1 MKWRLVAIAA
11 SVVPFLFLFILT
23 PVSPEDVFSVGVI
36 PFICSVGAVMVRILL
51 QAYRF
56 RYFIKHFIGPNL
68 SSTGKIMEARMAGEF
83 VTQTT
88 PSYVGGEI
96 VRIAWLIKN
105 GVSTGDAAW
114 VATTEIIADVFAGTI
129 LAFIAGALALFHG
142 GTFIG
147 IVVILVTIPTFSF
160 WFLVV
165 LFSAHRNIQLP
176 HFATRLLQRF
186 LSTERSLRIVTS
198 TNIAL
203 SDLCKMS
210 RTHFKSRKSV
220 KVFSVG
226 IAMTFVAFLFQ
237 GLSFFVLAT
246 AVHEHIGL
254 LESFMATSASTAL
267 ATLPITIGGSGLAE
281 LGIWAY
287 ISNLG
292 GIPHFSDILN
302 DSQLSVVIA
311 WRIATYHIPLVIMW
325 ICLMKITIGKGS
337 ITIRPSN
344 SKDGNTSDDG
354 NNIAT
359 NDENDTES
367 PKIYSSNESPE
378 NSSPSS
384 LSPSSSYSQSNDDPL
399 HKHGSDK
406 HSFSSRHPKDMSYL
420 SKEENVSQ
428 SSIRKRNEDGGDGK
442 DEQIMDMPL
451 ETKST
456 RSPSDTPLHLD
467 TVSKKITVDSIKNDN
482 KQENLKKKDKTDDSE
497 NGKD

>member
-1 MKWRLVAIAA
+1 MAIAA

-96 VRIAWLIKN
+96 VRIAWLIKK

-114 VATTEIIADVFAGTI
+114 VATTEIIADVFAGTV

-147 IVVILVTIPTFSF
+147 IVVILVTIPSFGF

-176 HFATRLLQRF
+176 QFATKLLQRF
-186 LSTERSLRIVTS
+186 ISTERSLRIVTA

-237 GLSFFVLAT
+237 GLSFFVLAN
-246 AVHEHIGL
+246 AVYEHIGL

-292 GIPHFSDILN
+292 GIPHFADILN

-337 ITIRPSN
+337 LTIRPSN
-344 SKDGNTSDDG
+344 SKDGNTSDD
-354 NNIAT
+354 NNNVGTIG
-359 NDENDTES
+359 ENDTES

-378 NSSPSS
+378 NSSLSS
-384 LSPSSSYSQSNDDPL
+384 LSPSSSCPQSNDNAL
-399 HKHGSDK
+399 HKLGSDK

-420 SKEENVSQ
+420 SKEESESQ
-428 SSIRKRNEDGGDGK
+428 SSIKKRTDEGGNGEDEK
-442 DEQIMDMPL
+442 IMDMPL
-451 ETKST
+451 EPKSSRT
-456 RSPSDTPLHLD
+456 SSGTPQHLD
-467 TVSKKITVDSIKNDN
+467 NVSKKDTVNSIKNDN
-482 KQENLKKKDKTDDSE
+482 KQENLKKNDKTDDSE

>member
-1 MKWRLVAIAA
+1 VAIAA

-292 GIPHFSDILN
+292 GIPHFADILN

-337 ITIRPSN
+337 ITIRP
-344 SKDGNTSDDG
+344 KDGKTSDDG
-354 NNIAT
+354 NNIGT
-359 NDENDTES
+359 NGENDTES

-399 HKHGSDK
+399 HKPGSDK
-406 HSFSSRHPKDMSYL
+406 HSFSSGHPP
-420 SKEENVSQ
+420 
-428 SSIRKRNEDGGDGK
+428 R
-442 DEQIMDMPL
+442 
-451 ETKST
+451 T
-456 RSPSDTPLHLD
+456 PSDTPQHLD
-467 TVSKKITVDSIKNDN
+467 TVSKKDTVDSIKNDN

-497 NGKD
+497 NVKIEQDG

>member
-1 MKWRLVAIAA
+1 VAIAA

-292 GIPHFSDILN
+292 GIPHFADILN

-337 ITIRPSN
+337 ITIRP
-344 SKDGNTSDDG
+344 KDGKTSDDG
-354 NNIAT
+354 DNIGT
-359 NDENDTES
+359 NGENDTES

-378 NSSPSS
+378 NASPSS
-384 LSPSSSYSQSNDDPL
+384 LSPSSSYSKSNDDPL
-399 HKHGSDK
+399 HKPGSDK
-406 HSFSSRHPKDMSYL
+406 HSFSSGHPP
-420 SKEENVSQ
+420 
-428 SSIRKRNEDGGDGK
+428 R
-442 DEQIMDMPL
+442 
-451 ETKST
+451 T
-456 RSPSDTPLHLD
+456 PSDTPQHLD
-467 TVSKKITVDSIKNDN
+467 TVSKTDTVDSIKNDN
-482 KQENLKKKDKTDDSE
+482 KQDKLKKNDKTDDSE

>member
-1 MKWRLVAIAA
+1 MAIAA

-51 QAYRF
+51 QVYRF

-186 LSTERSLRIVTS
+186 LSTERSLRLVTS

-237 GLSFFVLAT
+237 GLSFYVLAT
-246 AVHEHIGL
+246 AVHEQIGL

-292 GIPHFSDILN
+292 AIPHFADILN

-337 ITIRPSN
+337 ITIKHGN
-344 SKDGNTSDDG
+344 SKKGNTSADG
-354 NNIAT
+354 NNVAT
-359 NDENDTES
+359 NGENDTES

-384 LSPSSSYSQSNDDPL
+384 LSLTSSYQQSNPP
-399 HKHGSDK
+399 HKLGSDK
-406 HSFSSRHPKDMSYL
+406 HTFSSRLPNDISYL
-420 SKEENVSQ
+420 SKEEDVSQ
-428 SSIRKRNEDGGDGK
+428 SSLRKGTEDGGNGEEEK
-442 DEQIMDMPL
+442 IMDMPL
-451 ETKST
+451 ESKST
-456 RSPSDTPLHLD
+456 RTPSNTPQHLD
-467 TVSKKITVDSIKNDN
+467 NVSKKDIVNSIKNDN
-482 KQENLKKKDKTDDSE
+482 NQKNSKKKDKNDNSE

>member
-1 MKWRLVAIAA
+1 M
-11 SVVPFLFLFILT
+11 
-23 PVSPEDVFSVGVI
+23 
-36 PFICSVGAVMVRILL
+36 
-51 QAYRF
+51 
-56 RYFIKHFIGPNL
+56 
-68 SSTGKIMEARMAGEF
+68 
-83 VTQTT
+83 
-88 PSYVGGEI
+88 
-96 VRIAWLIKN
+96 
-105 GVSTGDAAW
+105 
-114 VATTEIIADVFAGTI
+114 
-129 LAFIAGALALFHG
+129 
-142 GTFIG
+142 
-147 IVVILVTIPTFSF
+147 
-160 WFLVV
+160 
-165 LFSAHRNIQLP
+165 
-176 HFATRLLQRF
+176 
-186 LSTERSLRIVTS
+186 RIVTS

-292 GIPHFSDILN
+292 GIPHFADILN

-399 HKHGSDK
+399 HKPGSDK

-442 DEQIMDMPL
+442 DEHIMDMPL

-456 RSPSDTPLHLD
+456 RTPSDTPQHLD
-467 TVSKKITVDSIKNDN
+467 TISKKDTVDSIKNDN
-482 KQENLKKKDKTDDSE
+482 KQENLKKNDKTDDSE

>member
-1 MKWRLVAIAA
+1 VAIAA

-96 VRIAWLIKN
+96 VRIAWLIKK

-237 GLSFFVLAT
+237 GVSFFVLAN

-292 GIPHFSDILN
+292 GIPHFADILN

-337 ITIRPSN
+337 ITIRT
-344 SKDGNTSDDG
+344 KDDKTRDDG
-354 NNIAT
+354 NNIGT
-359 NDENDTES
+359 NGENDTES

-378 NSSPSS
+378 NSSPS
-384 LSPSSSYSQSNDDPL
+384 LSSSSSYSQSNDDQL
-399 HKHGSDK
+399 HKPGSDK
-406 HSFSSRHPKDMSYL
+406 HSFSSGHPPR
-420 SKEENVSQ
+420 
-428 SSIRKRNEDGGDGK
+428 I
-442 DEQIMDMPL
+442 
-451 ETKST
+451 
-456 RSPSDTPLHLD
+456 PSDTPEHLD
-467 TVSKKITVDSIKNDN
+467 TISKKDTVDSIKNDN
-482 KQENLKKKDKTDDSE
+482 KQDNLKKNDKTDDSE
-497 NGKD
+497 NGKT

>member
-1 MKWRLVAIAA
+1 MAIAA
-11 SVVPFLFLFILT
+11 SIVPFLILFILT

-68 SSTGKIMEARMAGEF
+68 SSTGKIMVARMAGEF

-88 PSYVGGEI
+88 PSFVGGEI
-96 VRIAWLIKN
+96 VRIAWLVKN

-114 VATTEIIADVFAGTI
+114 VATTEIIADVFAGTV
-129 LAFIAGALALFHG
+129 LAFMAGALALFHG

-147 IVVILVTIPTFSF
+147 IVVILVTIPIFSF

-176 HFATRLLQRF
+176 HFATKLLQRF
-186 LSTERSLRIVTS
+186 LSTERSLRIVAS

-237 GLSFFVLAT
+237 GLSFFVLAN

-254 LESFMATSASTAL
+254 LESLMATSASTAL

-281 LGIWAY
+281 LGVWAY

-292 GIPHFSDILN
+292 GIPHFADILN
-302 DSQLSVVIA
+302 DSQLSVIIA

-337 ITIRPSN
+337 ITIRSSN
-344 SKDGNTSDDG
+344 SKDGKTSDDG
-354 NNIAT
+354 NNIGT
-359 NDENDTES
+359 NGENDTES

-384 LSPSSSYSQSNDDPL
+384 LSPSSSYSQSNDDAL
-399 HKHGSDK
+399 HKPGSDK

-420 SKEENVSQ
+420 SKEENISQ

-442 DEQIMDMPL
+442 DEQIMDTSL

-456 RSPSDTPLHLD
+456 RTPSDTPQHLD
-467 TVSKKITVDSIKNDN
+467 TVSKKDTVDSIKNDN
-482 KQENLKKKDKTDDSE
+482 KQDNLKKNDKTDDSE

>member
-1 MKWRLVAIAA
+1 VAIAA

-96 VRIAWLIKN
+96 VRIAWLIKK
-105 GVSTGDAAW
+105 GVSAGDAAW

-147 IVVILVTIPTFSF
+147 IVVILVTVPTFSF

-226 IAMTFVAFLFQ
+226 IAMTFIAFLFQ
-237 GLSFFVLAT
+237 GVSFFVLAN

-292 GIPHFSDILN
+292 GIPHFADILN

-337 ITIRPSN
+337 ITIRT
-344 SKDGNTSDDG
+344 KDDKTSDDG
-354 NNIAT
+354 NNIGT
-359 NDENDTES
+359 NGENDTES
-367 PKIYSSNESPE
+367 PKIYSTNESPE
-378 NSSPSS
+378 NSSHSS
-384 LSPSSSYSQSNDDPL
+384 LSPSSSYSESNDDPQ
-399 HKHGSDK
+399 HKPGSYK
-406 HSFSSRHPKDMSYL
+406 HSFSSGHHP
-420 SKEENVSQ
+420 
-428 SSIRKRNEDGGDGK
+428 R
-442 DEQIMDMPL
+442 
-451 ETKST
+451 T
-456 RSPSDTPLHLD
+456 PSDTPEHLD
-467 TVSKKITVDSIKNDN
+467 TISKKDTVDSIKNDN
-482 KQENLKKKDKTDDSE
+482 KQDNLKKNDKTDDSE

>member
-1 MKWRLVAIAA
+1 MAIAA

-147 IVVILVTIPTFSF
+147 IVVILVTIPIFSF

-210 RTHFKSRKSV
+210 RTHFNSRKSV

-292 GIPHFSDILN
+292 GIPHFADILN

-337 ITIRPSN
+337 ITIRP
-344 SKDGNTSDDG
+344 KDGKTSDDG
-354 NNIAT
+354 NNIGT
-359 NDENDTES
+359 NGENDTES
-367 PKIYSSNESPE
+367 PKINSSNESPK

-399 HKHGSDK
+399 HKPGSDK
-406 HSFSSRHPKDMSYL
+406 HSFYL
-420 SKEENVSQ
+420 
-428 SSIRKRNEDGGDGK
+428 
-442 DEQIMDMPL
+442 
-451 ETKST
+451 
-456 RSPSDTPLHLD
+456 RSPPGTPSDTPQHLD
-467 TVSKKITVDSIKNDN
+467 TVSKKDTVDSIKNDN
-482 KQENLKKKDKTDDSE
+482 KQDNLKKNDKTNDSE

>member
-1 MKWRLVAIAA
+1 
-11 SVVPFLFLFILT
+11 
-23 PVSPEDVFSVGVI
+23 
-36 PFICSVGAVMVRILL
+36 
-51 QAYRF
+51 
-56 RYFIKHFIGPNL
+56 
-68 SSTGKIMEARMAGEF
+68 MAGEF

-237 GLSFFVLAT
+237 GVSFFVLAN

-292 GIPHFSDILN
+292 GIPHFADILN

-337 ITIRPSN
+337 ITIRP
-344 SKDGNTSDDG
+344 KDGKTSDDG
-354 NNIAT
+354 NNIGT
-359 NDENDTES
+359 NGEIDTES

-384 LSPSSSYSQSNDDPL
+384 LSPPSSYSQSNDDSLRKPD
-399 HKHGSDK
+399 SYK
-406 HSFSSRHPKDMSYL
+406 HSFSSGHPP
-420 SKEENVSQ
+420 
-428 SSIRKRNEDGGDGK
+428 I
-442 DEQIMDMPL
+442 
-451 ETKST
+451 T
-456 RSPSDTPLHLD
+456 PSDTPQHLD
-467 TVSKKITVDSIKNDN
+467 TVSKKDTVDSIKNDS
-482 KQENLKKKDKTDDSE
+482 KQDNLKKNDKTDDSE

>member
-1 MKWRLVAIAA
+1 VAIAA

-292 GIPHFSDILN
+292 GIPHFADILN

-337 ITIRPSN
+337 ITIRP
-344 SKDGNTSDDG
+344 KDGKTSDDG
-354 NNIAT
+354 DNIGT
-359 NDENDTES
+359 NGKNDTES
-367 PKIYSSNESPE
+367 PKIYSSNEPPE

-384 LSPSSSYSQSNDDPL
+384 LSPSSSYSKSNDDPL
-399 HKHGSDK
+399 HKPGSDK
-406 HSFSSRHPKDMSYL
+406 HSFSSGHPP
-420 SKEENVSQ
+420 
-428 SSIRKRNEDGGDGK
+428 R
-442 DEQIMDMPL
+442 
-451 ETKST
+451 T
-456 RSPSDTPLHLD
+456 PSDTPQHLD
-467 TVSKKITVDSIKNDN
+467 TVSKTDNVDSIKNDN
-482 KQENLKKKDKTDDSE
+482 KQDNLKKNDKTDDSE

>member
-1 MKWRLVAIAA
+1 MAIAA
-11 SVVPFLFLFILT
+11 SIVPFLFLFILT

-96 VRIAWLIKN
+96 VRIAWLIKK

-237 GLSFFVLAT
+237 GVSFFVLAN

-292 GIPHFSDILN
+292 GIPHFADILN

-337 ITIRPSN
+337 ITIRT
-344 SKDGNTSDDG
+344 KHDKTSDDG
-354 NNIAT
+354 NNIGT
-359 NDENDTES
+359 SGEIDTES
-367 PKIYSSNESPE
+367 PKIYSTNESPE
-378 NSSPSS
+378 NSSHSS
-384 LSPSSSYSQSNDDPL
+384 LSPSSSYSESNDDPL
-399 HKHGSDK
+399 HKPGSYK
-406 HSFSSRHPKDMSYL
+406 HSFSSGHPP
-420 SKEENVSQ
+420 
-428 SSIRKRNEDGGDGK
+428 R
-442 DEQIMDMPL
+442 
-451 ETKST
+451 T
-456 RSPSDTPLHLD
+456 PSDTPQHLD
-467 TVSKKITVDSIKNDN
+467 TISKKDNVDSIKNDN
-482 KQENLKKKDKTDDSE
+482 KQDNLKKNDKTDDSE

>member
-1 MKWRLVAIAA
+1 MAIAA

-96 VRIAWLIKN
+96 VRIAWLVKK

-237 GLSFFVLAT
+237 GVSFFVLAN

-292 GIPHFSDILN
+292 GIPHFADILN

-337 ITIRPSN
+337 ITIRT
-344 SKDGNTSDDG
+344 KDDKTSDDG
-354 NNIAT
+354 NNIGT
-359 NDENDTES
+359 NGENDTES

-384 LSPSSSYSQSNDDPL
+384 LSPSSSYSKSNDDPL
-399 HKHGSDK
+399 HKPGSDK
-406 HSFSSRHPKDMSYL
+406 HSFSSGHPP
-420 SKEENVSQ
+420 
-428 SSIRKRNEDGGDGK
+428 R
-442 DEQIMDMPL
+442 
-451 ETKST
+451 T
-456 RSPSDTPLHLD
+456 PSDTPQHLD
-467 TVSKKITVDSIKNDN
+467 TVSKKDTVDSIKNDN
-482 KQENLKKKDKTDDSE
+482 KQDNLKKNDKTDDSE

>member
-1 MKWRLVAIAA
+1 MAIAA

-237 GLSFFVLAT
+237 GVSFFVLAN

-292 GIPHFSDILN
+292 GIPHFADILN

-337 ITIRPSN
+337 ITIRT
-344 SKDGNTSDDG
+344 KDDKTSDDG
-354 NNIAT
+354 NNIGT
-359 NDENDTES
+359 NGEIDTES
-367 PKIYSSNESPE
+367 PKIYSTNESPE
-378 NSSPSS
+378 NSSHSS
-384 LSPSSSYSQSNDDPL
+384 LSPSTSYSQSNDDQL
-399 HKHGSDK
+399 HKPGSYK
-406 HSFSSRHPKDMSYL
+406 HSFSSGHPP
-420 SKEENVSQ
+420 
-428 SSIRKRNEDGGDGK
+428 R
-442 DEQIMDMPL
+442 
-451 ETKST
+451 T
-456 RSPSDTPLHLD
+456 PSDTPQHLD
-467 TVSKKITVDSIKNDN
+467 TISEKDNVDSIKNDN
-482 KQENLKKKDKTDDSE
+482 KQDNLKKNDKTDDSE
-497 NGKD
+497 NGKT

>member
-1 MKWRLVAIAA
+1 MAIAA

-96 VRIAWLIKN
+96 VRIAWLIKK

-160 WFLVV
+160 WFLLV

-237 GLSFFVLAT
+237 GVSFFVLAN

-292 GIPHFSDILN
+292 GIPHFADILN

-337 ITIRPSN
+337 ITIRT
-344 SKDGNTSDDG
+344 KDEKTSDDG
-354 NNIAT
+354 NNIGT
-359 NDENDTES
+359 NGENDTES

-384 LSPSSSYSQSNDDPL
+384 LSSSSSYSQSNDDQL
-399 HKHGSDK
+399 HKPGSDK
-406 HSFSSRHPKDMSYL
+406 HSFSSGHPPR
-420 SKEENVSQ
+420 
-428 SSIRKRNEDGGDGK
+428 I
-442 DEQIMDMPL
+442 
-451 ETKST
+451 
-456 RSPSDTPLHLD
+456 PSDTPEHLD
-467 TVSKKITVDSIKNDN
+467 TISKKDTVDSIKNDN
-482 KQENLKKKDKTDDSE
+482 KQDNLKKNDKTDDSA
-497 NGKD
+497 NGKT

>member
-1 MKWRLVAIAA
+1 MAIAA

-176 HFATRLLQRF
+176 DFATRLLQRF

-292 GIPHFSDILN
+292 GIPHFADILN

-337 ITIRPSN
+337 ITIRSSN
-344 SKDGNTSDDG
+344 SKDGKTSDDG
-354 NNIAT
+354 NNIGT
-359 NDENDTES
+359 NGENATES

-384 LSPSSSYSQSNDDPL
+384 LSPSSSYTKSNDDLL
-399 HKHGSDK
+399 HKPGFDK
-406 HSFSSRHPKDMSYL
+406 HSFSSGHPP
-420 SKEENVSQ
+420 
-428 SSIRKRNEDGGDGK
+428 R
-442 DEQIMDMPL
+442 
-451 ETKST
+451 T
-456 RSPSDTPLHLD
+456 PSDTPQHLD
-467 TVSKKITVDSIKNDN
+467 TVSKTDTVDSIKNDN

-497 NGKD
+497 NSND

>member
-1 MKWRLVAIAA
+1 MKWRIVAIAA
-11 SVVPFLFLFILT
+11 SIVPFLILFILT

-68 SSTGKIMEARMAGEF
+68 SSTGKIMVARMAGEF

-88 PSYVGGEI
+88 PSFVGGEI
-96 VRIAWLIKN
+96 VRIAWLVKN

-114 VATTEIIADVFAGTI
+114 VATTEIIADVFAGTV
-129 LAFIAGALALFHG
+129 LAFMAGALALFHG

-147 IVVILVTIPTFSF
+147 LVVILVTIPIFSF

-176 HFATRLLQRF
+176 HFATKLLQRF
-186 LSTERSLRIVTS
+186 LSTERSLRIVAS

-210 RTHFKSRKSV
+210 RTHFKSRESV

-237 GLSFFVLAT
+237 GLSFFVLAN

-254 LESFMATSASTAL
+254 LESLMATSASTAL

-281 LGIWAY
+281 LGVWAY

-292 GIPHFSDILN
+292 GIPHFADILN
-302 DSQLSVVIA
+302 DSQLSVIIA

-337 ITIRPSN
+337 ITIRSSN
-344 SKDGNTSDDG
+344 SKDGKTSDDG
-354 NNIAT
+354 NNIGT
-359 NDENDTES
+359 NGENDTES

-384 LSPSSSYSQSNDDPL
+384 LSPSSSFSQSNDDRL
-399 HKHGSDK
+399 HKPGFDK
-406 HSFSSRHPKDMSYL
+406 HSFSSGHPP
-420 SKEENVSQ
+420 
-428 SSIRKRNEDGGDGK
+428 R
-442 DEQIMDMPL
+442 
-451 ETKST
+451 T
-456 RSPSDTPLHLD
+456 PSDTPQHLD
-467 TVSKKITVDSIKNDN
+467 TVSKKDTVDSIKNDN
-482 KQENLKKKDKTDDSE
+482 KQDNLKKNEKTDDPE

>member
-1 MKWRLVAIAA
+1 MAIAA
-11 SVVPFLFLFILT
+11 SIVPFLFLFILT

-96 VRIAWLIKN
+96 VRIAWLIKK

-237 GLSFFVLAT
+237 GVSFFVLAN

-292 GIPHFSDILN
+292 GIPHFADILN

-337 ITIRPSN
+337 ITIRT
-344 SKDGNTSDDG
+344 KDDKTSDDG
-354 NNIAT
+354 NNIGT
-359 NDENDTES
+359 SGEIDTES
-367 PKIYSSNESPE
+367 PKIYSTNESPE
-378 NSSPSS
+378 NSSHSS
-384 LSPSSSYSQSNDDPL
+384 LSPSSSYSESNDDPL
-399 HKHGSDK
+399 HKPGSYK
-406 HSFSSRHPKDMSYL
+406 HSFSSGHP
-420 SKEENVSQ
+420 
-428 SSIRKRNEDGGDGK
+428 
-442 DEQIMDMPL
+442 
-451 ETKST
+451 T
-456 RSPSDTPLHLD
+456 RTPSDTPQHLD
-467 TVSKKITVDSIKNDN
+467 TISKKDNVDSIKNDN
-482 KQENLKKKDKTDDSE
+482 KQDNLKKNDKTDDSE

>member
-1 MKWRLVAIAA
+1 VAIAA

-160 WFLVV
+160 WFLLV

-292 GIPHFSDILN
+292 GIPHFADILN

-337 ITIRPSN
+337 ITIRP
-344 SKDGNTSDDG
+344 KDGKTSDDG
-354 NNIAT
+354 DNIGT
-359 NDENDTES
+359 NGENDTES
-367 PKIYSSNESPE
+367 PKIYSSNEPPE
-378 NSSPSS
+378 NCSPSS
-384 LSPSSSYSQSNDDPL
+384 LSPSSSYSKSNDDLL
-399 HKHGSDK
+399 HKPGSDK
-406 HSFSSRHPKDMSYL
+406 HSFSSGHPP
-420 SKEENVSQ
+420 
-428 SSIRKRNEDGGDGK
+428 R
-442 DEQIMDMPL
+442 
-451 ETKST
+451 T
-456 RSPSDTPLHLD
+456 PSDTPQHLD
-467 TVSKKITVDSIKNDN
+467 TVSKTDNVDSIKNDN
-482 KQENLKKKDKTDDSE
+482 KQDNLKKNDKTDDSE

>member
-1 MKWRLVAIAA
+1 LKWRLVAIAA

-292 GIPHFSDILN
+292 GIPHFADILN

-337 ITIRPSN
+337 ITIRP
-344 SKDGNTSDDG
+344 KDGKTSDDG
-354 NNIAT
+354 DNIGT
-359 NDENDTES
+359 NGENDTES

-378 NSSPSS
+378 NASPSS
-384 LSPSSSYSQSNDDPL
+384 LSPSSSYSKSNDDPL
-399 HKHGSDK
+399 HKPGSDK
-406 HSFSSRHPKDMSYL
+406 HSFSSGHPP
-420 SKEENVSQ
+420 
-428 SSIRKRNEDGGDGK
+428 R
-442 DEQIMDMPL
+442 
-451 ETKST
+451 T
-456 RSPSDTPLHLD
+456 PSDTPQHLD
-467 TVSKKITVDSIKNDN
+467 TVSKKDTVDSIKNDN
-482 KQENLKKKDKTDDSE
+482 KQENLKKKYKTDDSE

>member
-1 MKWRLVAIAA
+1 MAIAA

-147 IVVILVTIPTFSF
+147 VVVILVTIPTFSF

-292 GIPHFSDILN
+292 GIPHFADILN

-337 ITIRPSN
+337 ITIRP
-344 SKDGNTSDDG
+344 KDGKTSDAGD
-354 NNIAT
+354 NIGT
-359 NDENDTES
+359 NGENDTES
-367 PKIYSSNESPE
+367 PKIYSSNEPPE

-384 LSPSSSYSQSNDDPL
+384 LSPSSSYSKSNDDPL
-399 HKHGSDK
+399 HKPGSDK

-428 SSIRKRNEDGGDGK
+428 SSIRKRTEDGGNGE
-442 DEQIMDMPL
+442 DEQIKPL

-467 TVSKKITVDSIKNDN
+467 TVSKKDTVDSIKNDN
-482 KQENLKKKDKTDDSE
+482 KQENLKKKDKTHDSE
-497 NGKD
+497 NSND

>member
-1 MKWRLVAIAA
+1 VAIAA

-292 GIPHFSDILN
+292 GIPHFADILN

-337 ITIRPSN
+337 ITIRP
-344 SKDGNTSDDG
+344 KDGKTSDDG
-354 NNIAT
+354 DNIGT
-359 NDENDTES
+359 NGENDTQS
-367 PKIYSSNESPE
+367 PKIYSSNEPPE

-384 LSPSSSYSQSNDDPL
+384 LSPSSSYSKSNDDPL
-399 HKHGSDK
+399 HKPGSDK
-406 HSFSSRHPKDMSYL
+406 HSFSSGHPP
-420 SKEENVSQ
+420 
-428 SSIRKRNEDGGDGK
+428 R
-442 DEQIMDMPL
+442 
-451 ETKST
+451 T
-456 RSPSDTPLHLD
+456 PSDTPQHLD
-467 TVSKKITVDSIKNDN
+467 TVSKTDNVDSIKNDN
-482 KQENLKKKDKTDDSE
+482 KQDNLKKNDKTDDSE

>member
-1 MKWRLVAIAA
+1 MAIAA

-292 GIPHFSDILN
+292 GIPHFADILN

-337 ITIRPSN
+337 ITIRP
-344 SKDGNTSDDG
+344 KDGKTSDDG
-354 NNIAT
+354 DNIGT
-359 NDENDTES
+359 NGENDTES

-384 LSPSSSYSQSNDDPL
+384 LSPSSSYSKSNDDPL
-399 HKHGSDK
+399 HKPGSDK
-406 HSFSSRHPKDMSYL
+406 HSFSSGHPP
-420 SKEENVSQ
+420 
-428 SSIRKRNEDGGDGK
+428 R
-442 DEQIMDMPL
+442 
-451 ETKST
+451 T
-456 RSPSDTPLHLD
+456 PSDTPQHLD
-467 TVSKKITVDSIKNDN
+467 TVSKKDNVDSIKNDN
-482 KQENLKKKDKTDDSE
+482 KQDNLKKNDKTDDSE

>member
-1 MKWRLVAIAA
+1 MAIAA

-292 GIPHFSDILN
+292 GIPHFADILN

-337 ITIRPSN
+337 ITIRP
-344 SKDGNTSDDG
+344 KDGKTSDDG
-354 NNIAT
+354 NNIGT
-359 NDENDTES
+359 NGENDTES

-378 NSSPSS
+378 NSSSS
-384 LSPSSSYSQSNDDPL
+384 LSSSSSYSQSNDDQL
-399 HKHGSDK
+399 HKPGSDK
-406 HSFSSRHPKDMSYL
+406 HSFYL
-420 SKEENVSQ
+420 
-428 SSIRKRNEDGGDGK
+428 RPPPG
-442 DEQIMDMPL
+442 
-451 ETKST
+451 T
-456 RSPSDTPLHLD
+456 PSDIPQHLD
-467 TVSKKITVDSIKNDN
+467 TISKKDTVDRIKNDN
-482 KQENLKKKDKTDDSE
+482 KQDNFKKMTKQMILNMVKIE
-497 NGKD
+497 